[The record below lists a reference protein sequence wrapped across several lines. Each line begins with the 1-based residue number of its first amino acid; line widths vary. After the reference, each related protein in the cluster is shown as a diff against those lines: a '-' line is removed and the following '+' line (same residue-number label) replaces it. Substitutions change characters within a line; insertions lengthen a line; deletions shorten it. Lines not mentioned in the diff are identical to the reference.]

1 SSPVSSTIVTT
12 REFARQPERP
22 DCQGEDERMRKSVR
36 VLLLGAALSVATLV
50 SAQGAEAEQNTV
62 RAAMEAVGTF
72 SWVVHGMDYFGTAE
86 ANGITV
92 VGTPYA
98 SKQATEIA
106 LRGNEADVKVDDFLG
121 PVLLRD
127 AGIMVSGIYP

>member
-1 SSPVSSTIVTT
+1 LF
-12 REFARQPERP
+12 RA
-22 DCQGEDERMRKSVR
+22 ERMRKSVR
-36 VLLLGAALSVATLV
+36 VLLLGAALSVATLA

-72 SWVVHGMDYFGTAE
+72 SWVVHALDYFGTAE

-106 LRGNEADVKVDDFLG
+106 LSTEEADVKVDDFLE
-121 PVLLRD
+121 PDLLRH
-127 AGIMVSGIYP
+127 AGPMESGIYPSATAQGRRAGPG